1 MKDTPSASGMPS
13 VGALLDLLTVADN
26 PVDRPHTNTNT
37 DTITNTH
44 PARATASL
52 VLMMIYPLLAASPT
66 IASVRQQN
74 CCFYYHYSFLM

>member
-37 DTITNTH
+37 NTITNTNYKYKYKNH
-44 PARATASL
+44 LHCAESL
-52 VLMMIYPLLAASPT
+52 RVVVISRPT
-66 IASVRQQN
+66 EGLIAI
-74 CCFYYHYSFLM
+74 